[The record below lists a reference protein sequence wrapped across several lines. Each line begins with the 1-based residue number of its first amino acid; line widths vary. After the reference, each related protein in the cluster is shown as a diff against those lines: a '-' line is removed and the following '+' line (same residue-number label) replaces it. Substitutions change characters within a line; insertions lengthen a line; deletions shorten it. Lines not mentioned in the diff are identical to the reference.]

1 MHHGLARRP
10 PFPSPSAPTPRPVR
24 NLLHVRFLVVLGI
37 IVGACTLNTALVPHH
52 HADSPFTQLFMHLQP
67 EKLVVGGGHGHGDE
81 HADEHGSDHA
91 DADDAAEAGDASEAG
106 DAADADHGHDHTP
119 DYVASFDFPVMP
131 ALFDMNEGKEG
142 TQLVMTNLQIFQI
155 ASILLIFVCF
165 SGVPTYLRTGKGD
178 ATTRLF
184 AGFALWVR
192 DEVVEPIMGKELG
205 SKLAPYFLA
214 VFFFIAFMNLGGLI
228 PHSATPTASIFVT
241 MALATL
247 TLLFMLVGG
256 MIVQGPIAFWKNLV
270 PHVPLFIWP
279 LMFVVEVVGLIIKP
293 VALMLRLFATM
304 TGGHLV
310 VLSFMGMLFF
320 FAAEF
325 GDAAG
330 YGVGALLS
338 VPFGVFIMI
347 IEAFVALLQAYIFT
361 QLSVIFVNMALHP
374 EH

>member
-1 MHHGLARRP
+1 
-10 PFPSPSAPTPRPVR
+10 VR

-67 EKLVVGGGHGHGDE
+67 EKLVAGGG
-81 HADEHGSDHA
+81 
-91 DADDAAEAGDASEAG
+91 
-106 DAADADHGHDHTP
+106 DHGHEQDGEEHAAGEHAAGEHAAGDHAHETE
-119 DYVASFDFPVMP
+119 YVASFDFPLLP
-131 ALFDMNEGKEG
+131 AAMDMDAGRDG
-142 TQLVMTNLQIFQI
+142 SQLVLTNLQIFQI

-165 SGVPTYLRTGKGD
+165 SGVPTYLRTGNGD

-192 DEVVEPIMGKELG
+192 DEVVQPIMGKEMG
-205 SKLAPYFLA
+205 AKWTPYFLA

-241 MALATL
+241 MAMATL
-247 TLLFMLVGG
+247 TLVLMLAGG
-256 MIVQGPIAFWKNLV
+256 MIAQGPLAFWKNLV

-279 LMFVVEVVGLIIKP
+279 LMFVVEVIGLVIKP

-320 FAAEF
+320 FAAQF
-325 GDAAG
+325 GNAAG
-330 YGVGALLS
+330 YGVGFFLS

-361 QLSVIFVNMALHP
+361 QLSVIFINMALHP

>member
-1 MHHGLARRP
+1 M
-10 PFPSPSAPTPRPVR
+10 R

-67 EKLVVGGGHGHGDE
+67 EKLVAGGGDHGHDDHGHAESGDE
-81 HADEHGSDHA
+81 HADDAHSDDGHSENGEHAGDDHA
-91 DADDAAEAGDASEAG
+91 EAAHDD
-106 DAADADHGHDHTP
+106 DHGHTE
-119 DYVASFDFPVMP
+119 YVASIGFPLLP
-131 ALFDMNEGKEG
+131 AALDMDAGKDG
-142 TQLVMTNLQIFQI
+142 SQLVLTNLQIFQI

-165 SGVPTYLRTGKGD
+165 SGVPGYLRTGKGD

-192 DEVVEPIMGKELG
+192 DEVVQPIMGKEMG
-205 SKLAPYFLA
+205 AKWTPYFLA

-241 MALATL
+241 MAMASL
-247 TLLFMLVGG
+247 TLLLMLGAG
-256 MIVQGPIAFWKNLV
+256 MIVQGPVAFWKNLV
-270 PHVPLFIWP
+270 PHVPVFIWP

-320 FAAEF
+320 FAAQF
-325 GDAAG
+325 GSAAG
-330 YGVGALLS
+330 YGVGFFLS

-361 QLSVIFVNMALHP
+361 QLSVIFVNMAIHP
-374 EH
+374 DH